1 MQKNT
6 LLTLC
11 SDRILQDVQFDKYRC
26 ARLVLSCLCNF
37 DDPSMN
43 RMSVAICSI
52 LAAKICTNETHLL
65 GAQPMFMRKLLEIV
79 RGKVEAQSLDITI
92 KFTLSALWNLTG
104 KYYVGICEFAS
115 PKMEELMYV
124 VLFFQMN
131 LPLRVKFFWKKGG
144 WIYFYRS

>member
-65 GAQPMFMRKLLEIV
+65 GTQPMFMRKLLEIV
-79 RGKVEAQSLDITI
+79 RSKVDAQSLDITI

-104 KYYVGICEFAS
+104 KFSSFKIFF
-115 PKMEELMYV
+115 LLLIIHLIN
-124 VLFFQMN
+124 LFLLLRRISFN
-131 LPLRVKFFWKKGG
+131 L
-144 WIYFYRS
+144 